1 VNARTPK
8 RQNIQKLGT
17 DLIPEWQQY
26 PQCKLRRLVH
36 GMRIRDQELYS
47 MRGG

>member
-1 VNARTPK
+1 MNARTPK